1 MRHVVASA
9 QGGHRQMS
17 SFDER
22 EKDFEARFKHD
33 QELAF
38 KVTARRNKLLGL
50 WAARHLDLAGA
61 AADSYAADVV
71 AADFNRP
78 GEGDVIEK
86 VAADFAAKGVALG
99 TAAIADELKRCADEA
114 KKQIMKG

>member
-1 MRHVVASA
+1 
-9 QGGHRQMS
+9 MS
-17 SFDER
+17 GFDER

-50 WAARHLDLAGA
+50 WAAQHLGLAGA
-61 AADSYAADVV
+61 AADAYAAEVV
-71 AADFNRP
+71 SADFARP
-78 GEGDVIEK
+78 GDSDVIEK

-99 TAAIADELKRCADEA
+99 APAIADELQRCFATA
-114 KKQIMKG
+114 KLQVMKD

>member
-1 MRHVVASA
+1 
-9 QGGHRQMS
+9 MS
-17 SFDER
+17 KFDER

-50 WAARHLDLAGA
+50 WAASHLGLTGA
-61 AADSYAADVV
+61 AAEAYAKEVV

-78 GEGDVIEK
+78 GDGDVIEK
-86 VAADFAAKGVALG
+86 VATDFAAKGVKLG
-99 TAAIADELKRCADEA
+99 EPAIADELKRCAVEA
-114 KKQIMKG
+114 KKQIMTG

>member
-1 MRHVVASA
+1 MRHVIAIA
-9 QGGHRQMS
+9 QRSHRQMS

-50 WAARHLDLAGA
+50 WAAQHLGLAGA

-86 VAADFAAKGVALG
+86 VAADFAAKGVKLG
-99 TAAIADELKRCADEA
+99 APAIADELNRCAEVA
-114 KKQIMKG
+114 RTQIMKG

>member
-1 MRHVVASA
+1 
-9 QGGHRQMS
+9 MS
-17 SFDER
+17 KFDER

-50 WAARHLDLAGA
+50 WAAGHLGLTGA
-61 AADSYAADVV
+61 AAEAYAKDVV

-78 GEGDVIEK
+78 GDGDVIEK
-86 VAADFAAKGVALG
+86 VAADFAAKGVKLG
-99 TAAIADELKRCADEA
+99 AAAIADELKRCFAEA
-114 KKQIMKG
+114 KIQVMKE

>member
-1 MRHVVASA
+1 
-9 QGGHRQMS
+9 MS
-17 SFDER
+17 KFDER

-50 WAARHLDLAGA
+50 WAAGHLGLTGVA
-61 AADSYAADVV
+61 AEAYAKDVV

-78 GEGDVIEK
+78 GDGDVIEK
-86 VAADFAAKGVALG
+86 VAKDLAAKGVKLG
-99 TAAIADELKRCADEA
+99 EPAIADELKRCAVEA
-114 KKQIMKG
+114 KKQIMTG